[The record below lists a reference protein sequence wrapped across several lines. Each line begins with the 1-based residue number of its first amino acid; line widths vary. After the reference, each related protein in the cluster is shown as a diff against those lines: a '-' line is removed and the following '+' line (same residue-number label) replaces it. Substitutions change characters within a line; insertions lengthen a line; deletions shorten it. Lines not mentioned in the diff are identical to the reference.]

1 MRVKQKNNFIKSTI
15 NSNDTSSSPNT
26 HIDAYVFKS
35 SSPNIYIIS
44 LWITFFTIVNLPCLL

>member
-26 HIDAYVFKS
+26 HIGAYVFKS
-35 SSPNIYIIS
+35 SSPNIYI
-44 LWITFFTIVNLPCLL
+44 L